1 VRVLITLDDTITLKD
16 MKGKLASL
24 KTAMEAKAQN
34 VLAELG
40 QNALKSGHW
49 NNGLGQMGAY
59 VNEAGIRVLAGSNNA
74 LTFTRDVTHA
84 YRIKVADADGSLDAI
99 ESLINASSSADV
111 EVFLNVDTV
120 DYDID
125 SFGNT
130 VFKPTVG
137 MSIQAQDI
145 LENISQQNYAKGI
158 KNQEADFSN
167 RPVIRA
173 NIDRTAF
180 YALIERDDIRA
191 VRPIGY
197 TDART
202 AQWPEEVLEA
212 ASEHGEAEVMITLRG
227 GELFSPKTGYMSV
240 AAIKKQTE
248 ANQRA
253 FDDILSKLSTPVIST
268 DAAAN
273 IEIGV
278 LHMRIPFESLAKLYD
293 SKDARILS
301 VELNK
306 PSAWTTLTNST
317 VLMNMASAWNSGF
330 RAAGQNIIVVDS
342 GVRKNHAFFTTAG
355 VSRVTLEACFG
366 TNVSV
371 GGITYSTI
379 CPSPDSLGD
388 SPLNL
393 AGSGEPYSNLTVC
406 NTLASLP
413 SPYTHDCSHG
423 THVAGIAAGR
433 QSASI
438 TPTNLQGV
446 GPDANIISAQVFSY
460 NNSSPRAGA
469 FNSDIQKALETIHA
483 NTVAGVNNPFTVN
496 MSIGGQ
502 VYSQTAGPTP
512 NCDTVS
518 PAITTAISNLT
529 SRGVP
534 VVAATGNNS
543 IRNGISW
550 PACVSKAIKVSAV
563 VNDSIGTTLAGFA
576 NIGNPS
582 SFVGPILL
590 APGGG
595 SSTTVRSS
603 DRATTTA
610 TKPMQGTSQATPHVA
625 GMYAAIKAANP
636 GGVSVADV
644 TAWVVSTGSISV
656 TYALPPPVNT
666 QTYRRVRVP

>member
-1 VRVLITLDDTITLKD
+1 VRVLITLDDTITLED

-24 KTAMEAKAQN
+24 KTGMEAKAQS

-74 LTFTRDVTHA
+74 LTFIRDVTHA
-84 YRIKVADADGSLDAI
+84 YRIKVADTDGSLDAI

-125 SFGNT
+125 NFGNT
-130 VFKPTVG
+130 VFKPTAG
-137 MSIQAQDI
+137 MSRQAQDI
-145 LENISQQNYAKGI
+145 LENISQQDYAKGI
-158 KNQEADFSN
+158 KIQEADFSN

-173 NIDRTAF
+173 NIDRTTF
-180 YALIERDDIRA
+180 YALIEQDDVRA
-191 VRPIGY
+191 IRPIGY

-202 AQWPEEVLEA
+202 AQWPEEVLDA
-212 ASEHGEAEVMITLRG
+212 ASENGEAEVMITLRG

-240 AAIKKQTE
+240 TAIKKQTE

-253 FDDILSKLSTPVIST
+253 FDDILSKIGASIPTAGTSTNS
-268 DAAAN
+268 
-273 IEIGV
+273 EIGV
-278 LHMRIPFESLAKLYD
+278 LHIKLPFETLAKLYD
-293 SKDARILS
+293 DADARILS

-306 PSAWTTLTNST
+306 PAAWTTLTNST
-317 VLMNMASAWNSGF
+317 ALLNMSSAWNAGF
-330 RAAGQNIIVVDS
+330 RAAGQRIIIIDS

-355 VSRVTLEACFG
+355 VSRVTFEACFG
-366 TNVSV
+366 TNGTS

-379 CPSPDSLGD
+379 CPSPNSLGD

-413 SPYTHDCSHG
+413 TNSHDCSHG

-433 QSASI
+433 QSSSI
-438 TPTNLQGV
+438 TPSNLQGV
-446 GPDANIISAQVFSY
+446 GPDANIVAVQIFSY
-460 NNSSPRAGA
+460 NNSSPRAAG
-469 FNSDIQKALETIHA
+469 FISDVQKALETVHT

-496 MSIGGQ
+496 MSIGGA

-512 NCDTVS
+512 NCDTFS

-534 VVAATGNNS
+534 VVVATGNNFS
-543 IRNGISW
+543 RNGISW
-550 PACVSKAIKVSAV
+550 PACVSQAIKVSAV
-563 VNDSIGTTLAGFA
+563 VNDSIGTNLAGFA

-595 SSTTVRSS
+595 NSTTVRSS

-610 TKPMQGTSQATPHVA
+610 TKLMQGTSQATPHVA
-625 GMYAAIKAANP
+625 GMYAAVKAANP